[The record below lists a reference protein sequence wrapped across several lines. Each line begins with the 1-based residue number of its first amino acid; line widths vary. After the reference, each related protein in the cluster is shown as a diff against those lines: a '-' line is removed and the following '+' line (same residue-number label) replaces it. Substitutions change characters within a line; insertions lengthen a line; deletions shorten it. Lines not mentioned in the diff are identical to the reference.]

1 MGEGESSRSG
11 GDESESESEE
21 ETRDTIDEEEGKGDK
36 MSGYEK
42 KRLTR
47 IAENRAR
54 LEALGISKAAKA
66 LVPPPSIIRKPNS
79 GEKEEEDDDYR
90 PGDAE
95 DEIDESEYEEDEEFV
110 EESSSVSRKRKN
122 KTTSPPKRKKKHL
135 CRSDPVGEDDDLNK
149 AIALSIQDSVA
160 VAGGSHKNNQESGTP
175 KKNKSDLI
183 MSKMQMTADELILY
197 FFQFDKAG
205 KGFITLRDVATMAT
219 VHDFTWS
226 DEELQDMIRCFDFDK
241 DGKLSLDEFRK
252 VVTRCRMLNES

>member
-11 GDESESESEE
+11 GDELESEE
-21 ETRDTIDEEEGKGDK
+21 ERRYIIEEGKGDK
-36 MSGYEK
+36 MSAEYEK

-66 LVPPPSIIRKPNS
+66 LLPPSLRKPNS
-79 GEKEEEDDDYR
+79 GEEDDDDYR
-90 PGDAE
+90 PG
-95 DEIDESEYEEDEEFV
+95 DEIDESEYEEDEEEFLGY
-110 EESSSVSRKRKN
+110 SSSKRMK
-122 KTTSPPKRKKKHL
+122 KTTSPPQKRRRRKKHL
-135 CRSDPVGEDDDLNK
+135 CRSDPLGDDDDLNK
-149 AIALSIQDSVA
+149 AIALSLA
-160 VAGGSHKNNQESGTP
+160 GGGSHRNDHGSASS

-197 FFQFDKAG
+197 FFHFDKAG
-205 KGFITLRDVATMAT
+205 KGFITLRDLATMAN

>member
-1 MGEGESSRSG
+1 MGEGESSRFG
-11 GDESESESEE
+11 GDESESEEE
-21 ETRDTIDEEEGKGDK
+21 IRYPIEEEGKGNK
-36 MSGYEK
+36 MSEYEK

-54 LEALGISKAAKA
+54 LEALGILKAAKA
-66 LVPPPSIIRKPNS
+66 IILPPSLKKSNS
-79 GEKEEEDDDYR
+79 GEEEDDDDDYR

-95 DEIDESEYEEDEEFV
+95 DEEDEEDFLGN
-110 EESSSVSRKRKN
+110 SSSKRIK
-122 KTTSPPKRKKKHL
+122 KTTSPPPKRRRRKKHL
-135 CRSDPVGEDDDLNK
+135 CRSYPLGEEEEEEDDDDLNK
-149 AIALSIQDSVA
+149 AIALSLQA
-160 VAGGSHKNNQESGTP
+160 GSHRTDQGSSSS

>member
-11 GDESESESEE
+11 GDESESEEE
-21 ETRDTIDEEEGKGDK
+21 RRYIIEEGKGDK
-36 MSGYEK
+36 MSGEYEK

-66 LVPPPSIIRKPNS
+66 LLPPSLRKPNS
-79 GEKEEEDDDYR
+79 GEEDDDDYR
-90 PGDAE
+90 PG
-95 DEIDESEYEEDEEFV
+95 DEIDESEYEEDEEEFLGH
-110 EESSSVSRKRKN
+110 SSSKRM
-122 KTTSPPKRKKKHL
+122 KTTSPPQKRRRRKKHL
-135 CRSDPVGEDDDLNK
+135 CRSDPLGDDDDLDLNK
-149 AIALSIQDSVA
+149 AIALSLA
-160 VAGGSHKNNQESGTP
+160 GGGSHRNDQGSASS

-197 FFQFDKAG
+197 FFHFDKAG
-205 KGFITLRDVATMAT
+205 KGFITLRDLATMAN

>member
-1 MGEGESSRSG
+1 M
-11 GDESESESEE
+11 SE
-21 ETRDTIDEEEGKGDK
+21 
-36 MSGYEK
+36 YEK

-66 LVPPPSIIRKPNS
+66 LVPPSSMRKPNS
-79 GEKEEEDDDYR
+79 GEEEEEEDDDYR
-90 PGDAE
+90 PGD
-95 DEIDESEYEEDEEFV
+95 EIDESEYEEEEFL
-110 EESSSVSRKRKN
+110 EKSSSVSRKRNKN
-122 KTTSPPKRKKKHL
+122 KTASTPKRKKHL
-135 CRSDPVGEDDDLNK
+135 CRSDPLGEDNDDDLNK
-149 AIALSIQDSVA
+149 AIALSLGSVA
-160 VAGGSHKNNQESGTP
+160 VAGVGSRRNGQASASFKKNN
-175 KKNKSDLI
+175 SDLS
-183 MSKMQMTADELILY
+183 MSKMQMTGDELVLY

>member
-1 MGEGESSRSG
+1 MGEGERSRSG
-11 GDESESESEE
+11 GDESESEE
-21 ETRDTIDEEEGKGDK
+21 ETRDPIEEVEGKGDNK
-36 MSGYEK
+36 MSEYEK
-42 KRLTR
+42 KRSTR

-66 LVPPPSIIRKPNS
+66 LVPPPSTRKPNS
-79 GEKEEEDDDYR
+79 GDEEDDDYR
-90 PGDAE
+90 PGD
-95 DEIDESEYEEDEEFV
+95 EIDESEYEEEEFL
-110 EESSSVSRKRKN
+110 EKSSSVSRKRN
-122 KTTSPPKRKKKHL
+122 KTKTVSPPKRKKHL
-135 CRSDPVGEDDDLNK
+135 CRSDPLGEDDDDDLNK
-149 AIALSIQDSVA
+149 AIALSLGSVA
-160 VAGGSHKNNQESGTP
+160 VAGVGSRRNGQESASS
-175 KKNKSDLI
+175 KKNKSDLS
-183 MSKMQMTADELILY
+183 MSKMQMTADELVLY

>member
-1 MGEGESSRSG
+1 MGEGSG
-11 GDESESESEE
+11 GDESESEEE
-21 ETRDTIDEEEGKGDK
+21 LRYQIEEEGKGHK
-36 MSGYEK
+36 MSEYEK

-66 LVPPPSIIRKPNS
+66 LLPPPRRKPNS
-79 GEKEEEDDDYR
+79 GEEEEEDDDYR
-90 PGDAE
+90 PGD
-95 DEIDESEYEEDEEFV
+95 EIDESENEEDEEFM
-110 EESSSVSRKRKN
+110 ENSSSVSRKRMK
-122 KTTSPPKRKKKHL
+122 KTTSPPKRKKHL
-135 CRSDPVGEDDDLNK
+135 CRSDPLGEDNDELSQ
-149 AIALSIQDSVA
+149 AIALSLQDSVA
-160 VAGGSHKNNQESGTP
+160 VVAGGSHSKTKINDQVESGSSR
-175 KKNKSDLI
+175 KNKSDLI

-205 KGFITLRDVATMAT
+205 KGFITLRDMTTMAT

-226 DEELQDMIRCFDFDK
+226 DEELQDMIRCFDLDK